1 MNFKIFNF
9 AYSGIRSSGPE
20 IISPAPP
27 FKSSKNAIVSLRSNT
42 NTNMKSCFLH
52 PSFTLLISFWPKEKH
67 NQLKTQLR
75 IWTVFFFTTNPG
87 YLFKQVF
94 ICYHIQLPLYRNR
107 KRKSMWLIKDLWGDC
122 SFSNIKS
129 ILSKF
134 WFV

>member
-1 MNFKIFNF
+1 MIPALVSFSIFLTLSYTCKFCDILGELRTDLFKI
-9 AYSGIRSSGPE
+9 
-20 IISPAPP
+20 
-27 FKSSKNAIVSLRSNT
+27 T
-42 NTNMKSCFLH
+42 NHADILV
-52 PSFTLLISFWPKEKH
+52 LLYWFHSDRKKKH

-129 ILSKF
+129 FYIKQVLICL
-134 WFV
+134 VLR